1 MESIMKKRT
10 TLKRIISNFSW
21 GVNRYSLLA
30 NSSLLIS
37 LPNGDTLRLYAS
49 EDGKYASI
57 DINTHRQIGCLE
69 TYSEGHDFDN
79 FTVQNE
85 SISAFDTRIG
95 DLGWTKVKFRA
106 FHDKETEEDSRFTNE
121 QELKD
126 MLDDRVGYEN
136 EFVWTDELVAEFAL
150 ESTHGSHGLYSG
162 CKTRQEKLDR
172 FKDLRTSEFI
182 PDDKD

>member
-1 MESIMKKRT
+1 MKKRT

-37 LPNGDTLRLYAS
+37 LPNGDTLQLYAS

-69 TYSEGHDFDN
+69 TYSEGQDYDD

-106 FHDKETEEDSRFTNE
+106 FHVKETEEDSRFTNE

-136 EFVWTDELVAEFAL
+136 DFVWTDELVAEFAL

>member
-1 MESIMKKRT
+1 MESTMKKRT

-21 GVNRYSLLA
+21 GLNRYSLLA
-30 NSSLLIS
+30 NSNLYIS

-69 TYSEGHDFDN
+69 TYSEGHDFDD

>member
-1 MESIMKKRT
+1 MKKRT

-30 NSSLLIS
+30 NSNLEIS
-37 LPNGDTLRLYAS
+37 LPNGDTLQLYAS

-69 TYSEGHDFDN
+69 TYSEGHDFDD

-106 FHDKETEEDSRFTNE
+106 FHVKETEEDSRST
-121 QELKD
+121 
-126 MLDDRVGYEN
+126 YEN
-136 EFVWTDELVAEFAL
+136 DFVWTDELVAEFAL

>member
-1 MESIMKKRT
+1 MKKRT

-37 LPNGDTLRLYAS
+37 LPNGDTLQLYAS

-69 TYSEGHDFDN
+69 TYSEGHDFDD

-106 FHDKETEEDSRFTNE
+106 FHVKETEEDSRFTNE